1 MDFGELLKNLRNEKG
16 LSQEDLAL
24 EIGTNPRAIYMMETG
39 RRDSRISEV
48 ETLLGYFGWEITYQ
62 KRQQAHA

>member
-1 MDFGELLKNLRNEKG
+1 MDFGELLKKLRTEKG

-39 RRDSRISEV
+39 RRDPRISEV
-48 ETLLGYFGWEITYQ
+48 EILLGYFGWEITYQ
-62 KRQQAHA
+62 KEQQA